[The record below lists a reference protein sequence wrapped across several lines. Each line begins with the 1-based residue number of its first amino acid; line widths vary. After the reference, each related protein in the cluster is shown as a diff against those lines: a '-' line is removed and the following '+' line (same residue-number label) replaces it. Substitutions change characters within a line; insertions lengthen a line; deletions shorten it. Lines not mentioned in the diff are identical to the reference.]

1 MSSEAGTPILEMHTA
16 HVQFGNQLRVS
27 KAACLKNLGGGA
39 VKTNH
44 SHSFGPIPVLGSGP
58 ITGLPEAIVV
68 PPSGE
73 GLPGWPKWSWFTG
86 AVTVET
92 GTIPF

>member
-1 MSSEAGTPILEMHTA
+1 MSSEAGAPILEMHIA

-27 KAACLKNLGGGA
+27 KAACLKKPSGA

-73 GLPGWPKWSWFTG
+73 GLPGWPKWSCFTE